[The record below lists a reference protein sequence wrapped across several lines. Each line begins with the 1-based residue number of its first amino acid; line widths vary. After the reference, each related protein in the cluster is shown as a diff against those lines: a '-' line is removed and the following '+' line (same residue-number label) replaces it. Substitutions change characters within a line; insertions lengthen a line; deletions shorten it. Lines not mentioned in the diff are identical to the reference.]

1 MLGAIRRPFLLT
13 GLKALA
19 LPYTSCQLCEHGS
32 EGLPPVHEPR
42 RGSKPLRLI
51 SLALLL
57 FTFTYLPAAL
67 ATDSF
72 YLYIYCISFA
82 SHAERTNEKT
92 LITLHLSFGLSS
104 VIAWKKHAYD
114 VFLDLI
120 AVYFDN
126 VTSW

>member
-1 MLGAIRRPFLLT
+1 MVQ
-13 GLKALA
+13 KAF
-19 LPYTSCQLCEHGS
+19 
-32 EGLPPVHEPR
+32 PPVREPH

-72 YLYIYCISFA
+72 YLYIYCVSFA
-82 SHAERTNEKT
+82 SHAERTDEKT

-104 VIAWKKHAYD
+104 VIVWKKRLYD